1 MAELLLELISEEI
14 PARMQAQA
22 ADDLERLVTEA
33 LLAEHLT
40 FTRAQAFV
48 TPRRLALV
56 IDGLPLRQPDVQ
68 EERRGPRADA
78 PDRAVEGFLRSV
90 GLSRDQVS
98 VRETAKGSFYFADI
112 RRPGQPTAAVAARIL
127 PGIVRAFPWPKSM
140 RWGHGRLRW
149 VRPLHALLLLLDGDV
164 VDLVLE
170 DAAGGNGPA
179 ATAIKSGRLTY
190 GHRFLAPGPIAV
202 EGFADYTRKLELARV
217 IVDQRRRRSF
227 IDHAASHEARSEGLR
242 VRPDPALLDEV
253 AGLVEW
259 PVVLM
264 GRIDDAFMTVPR
276 EVLTTA
282 MRAHQ
287 KYFALE
293 DEAGHLAP
301 RFIMVANTP
310 GGDDSRAIV
319 AGNERVLR
327 ARLADARYFW
337 DQDRQ
342 RPLESRVADLSHR
355 VFHAELGSDLDRVQR
370 LEALSG
376 HLAREIGADA
386 DAAGRAARLC
396 KADLTTAMVGEFPEL
411 QGVMGRYYALHDGE
425 AEAVAT
431 AIGEHYLPQ
440 GPGDRCPSAPLSVA
454 LALADRLDTLVGFF
468 AIDEK
473 PTGSKDPFALRRAA
487 LGVIRIILDNGL
499 RLPLVPVA
507 AFARS
512 QYRALP
518 PPAPNEVPDLL
529 AFFADRLKVHL
540 RGEGV
545 RHDLVAAV
553 FADGQEDDLVRLL
566 NRVGALKGFLDTD
579 DGANLLAAY
588 KRASN
593 IVRIEESRDGV
604 TYEGSSEAS
613 LLSQREEVALH
624 AALEGVRHRLD
635 ALLGDERFAEAMSVL
650 SELRPSVDAFF
661 DHVTVNC
668 EDAALRSNRLR
679 LLSQIR
685 AAPRRVADFSLIEG

>member
-1 MAELLLELISEEI
+1 MADLLIELFSEEI
-14 PARMQAQA
+14 PARMQANA
-22 ADDLERLVTEA
+22 AEA
-33 LLAEHLT
+33 LRKLMTDGLVEAGLTYAE
-40 FTRAQAFV
+40 AGAFA
-48 TPRRLALV
+48 TPRRLTLAVQGLSDASPRLV
-56 IDGLPLRQPDVQ
+56 
-68 EERRGPRADA
+68 EERRGPKLGA
-78 PDRAVEGFLRSV
+78 PEKAIEGFLRGAGV
-90 GLSRDQVS
+90 ERDALEIRDDKKGQV
-98 VRETAKGSFYFADI
+98 YFARVVTEGRAAPVIVAEVLERVI
-112 RRPGQPTAAVAARIL
+112 RN
-127 PGIVRAFPWPKSM
+127 FPWPKSM
-140 RWGHGRLRW
+140 RWGDGSLRW
-149 VRPLHALLLLLDGDV
+149 VRPLQSILCILSREDGAEVVPLSLDGIV
-164 VDLVLE
+164 
-170 DAAGGNGPA
+170 
-179 ATAIKSGRLTY
+179 SGAVTR
-190 GHRFLAPGPIAV
+190 GHRFMAPDAFSVTSFEDYAAKLKRAFVILDAQERADHIWVEAHNRAFARGLEVVEDRGLLA
-202 EGFADYTRKLELARV
+202 
-217 IVDQRRRRSF
+217 
-227 IDHAASHEARSEGLR
+227 
-242 VRPDPALLDEV
+242 EV

-604 TYEGSSEAS
+604 SYEGSPEAS

-624 AALEGVRHRLD
+624 AELDRARQRLD
-635 ALLGDERFAEAMSVL
+635 ELLAAERFSAAMSVL
-650 SELRPSVDAFF
+650 AELRPSVDAFF
-661 DHVTVNC
+661 DNVTVNC

-685 AAPRRVADFSLIEG
+685 AAPRQVADFSLIEG